1 MYLICP
7 GHIQAYLLMN
17 AMEFHVYYIN
27 VLNVI
32 FIYYFTMYCIYVV
45 PNYEMVI
52 VGGFCFMGV
61 KLLNYC
67 IVVDSL

>member
-32 FIYYFTMYCIYVV
+32 FI
-45 PNYEMVI
+45 
-52 VGGFCFMGV
+52 
-61 KLLNYC
+61 
-67 IVVDSL
+67 